1 MSTVVPTLRSAIRG
15 YVSGSSVLKVLLVED
30 EAHDAELAL
39 RMLRK
44 SGLECSGL
52 RVDTEDEFR
61 KALLEFQPDVIL
73 SDFSMPLFDGMSAL
87 SIAREQFPQVPF
99 IFVSGTIGEEYA
111 INALKN
117 GATDYVL
124 KGNLARLAPA
134 VTRALDDV
142 QRTREQRRTAEA
154 LHHSE
159 QRFLLAAST
168 GDVWDWVVATG
179 ESYIPYQWK
188 ERHGYAEAEIE
199 NLWSS
204 WFDLLHADDRGAV
217 EAALAQHLNTG
228 APYEVEFR
236 TRARDGSYRWSQ
248 AKGKALRD
256 AAGQATYLAGSIVD
270 ITERKV
276 AEIKVHHL
284 NRVYALLSGIG
295 SLIVRAQSRDEL
307 FSEACR
313 IAVEAGGF
321 LHAWVAP
328 VGESGAGL
336 GTPET
341 LSASASCLQPEEA
354 RAAREWVLA
363 MLVPSVMA
371 SGQAAFEDDLTSLS
385 DELQGLRAAAAL
397 PMVVEEQVVG
407 VLVLH
412 TGEADFFDAA
422 EQRLLGEMGND
433 LSFALDHIRKS
444 ERLSYLAFYDALTGL
459 ANREL
464 FMERLTQYVELAR
477 REQRKLAVLALNMD
491 RFKTVNESLGYAG
504 GDELLKQLA
513 GRLIG
518 QATDSNW
525 YARIDADHFAV
536 VVPEMR
542 SEEELARMI
551 ERNTEAYFGPAFHIA
566 GTELSMSARA
576 GISIFPNDGD
586 SADALYQNA
595 LSAAAKA
602 KTRGEN
608 YLFYSQDMS
617 RKIAGALALENRLR
631 RAVRNEEFVLFYQP
645 KVDGSTRQILGVEA
659 LIRWQDPN
667 NGLIPPVQFIPLLEE
682 TGLIVEVGAWA
693 MQQAVR
699 DHKRWR
705 DLGLSQ
711 VPRVAV
717 NVSAIQLR
725 RADFEGTVRSAIA
738 LDGSHACMDIEIT
751 ESLAMEDIESNIV
764 RLARVRDMGVNIA
777 VDDFGTGYSSL
788 RYLAQLP
795 VQTLKIDRS
804 FVSTML
810 TERSTMTLVS
820 TVISLAHSL
829 QLKVV
834 AEGVETEE
842 QARCLSRLGCDEMQG
857 YWFSPPVPFER
868 LVQTLSRLEV
878 DVQ

>member
-1 MSTVVPTLRSAIRG
+1 MRT
-15 YVSGSSVLKVLLVED
+15 
-30 EAHDAELAL
+30 
-39 RMLRK
+39 LRK

-52 RVDTEDEFR
+52 RVDTEEAFR
-61 KALLEFQPDVIL
+61 KALVEFQPDVIL

-87 SIAREQFPQVPF
+87 AIARKELPEAPF

-117 GATDYVL
+117 GAIDYVL
-124 KGNLARLAPA
+124 KGNLARLASA
-134 VTRALDDV
+134 VTRALEDV
-142 QRTREQRRTAEA
+142 KRLHEQRRTAAA

-179 ESYIPYQWK
+179 ESYIPRQWK
-188 ERHGYAEAEIE
+188 ERHGYRDEEIA
-199 NLWSS
+199 NRWGS
-204 WFDLLHADDRGAV
+204 WFELLHPDDRGTVQAAI
-217 EAALAQHLNTG
+217 EAHLQTD

-236 TRARDGSYRWSQ
+236 SRDRDGGYRWSQ
-248 AKGKALRD
+248 VKGKALRD
-256 AAGQATYLAGSIVD
+256 AQGQATYLAGSIVD

-295 SLIVRAQSRDEL
+295 SLIVRAQSLDEL

-313 IAVEAGGF
+313 VAVEAGGF
-321 LHAWVAP
+321 RHAWVALVEGP
-328 VGESGAGL
+328 GAGL
-336 GTPET
+336 RVPEA
-341 LSASASCLQPEEA
+341 LAERAPNLDPEEA
-354 RAAREWVLA
+354 RAARDWVLA
-363 MLVPSVMA
+363 MVVPGVVA
-371 SGQAAFEDDLTSLS
+371 GAQAAFKDDLTSLS
-385 DELQGLRAAAAL
+385 IELRGLRAAAAL
-397 PMVVEEQVVG
+397 PMVVEGQVVG

-412 TGEADFFDAA
+412 TVEADFFDAA
-422 EQRLLGEMGND
+422 EQRLLGEMSND

-444 ERLSYLAFYDALTGL
+444 EKLSYLAFYDALTGL

-464 FMERLTQYVELAR
+464 FMERLTQYVDSAR
-477 REQRKLAVLALNMD
+477 REQRKLAVLALNVD

-513 GRLIG
+513 KRLID

-536 VVPEMR
+536 VIPEVRM
-542 SEEELARMI
+542 EEELARTI
-551 ERNTEAYFGPAFHIA
+551 KRNTDAYFGQPFLIA
-566 GTELSMSARA
+566 GSELSMSARA

-586 SADALYQNA
+586 RADELYQHA
-595 LSAAAKA
+595 LSAAEKA
-602 KTRGEN
+602 KTRGET

-617 RKIAGALALENRLR
+617 RKIAGTLALENRLR
-631 RAVRNEEFVLFYQP
+631 RAVRNEEFVLYYQP
-645 KVDGSTRQILGVEA
+645 KVDGRTRRILGVEA
-659 LIRWQDPN
+659 LIRWQDPQK
-667 NGLIPPVQFIPLLEE
+667 GLIPPVQFIPLLEE
-682 TGLIVEVGAWA
+682 TGLIIEVGAWA

-705 DLGLSQ
+705 SMDLPQ

-725 RADFEGTVRSAIA
+725 RADFENTVRKAIG
-738 LDGSHACMDIEIT
+738 LGGGGACMDIEIT
-751 ESLAMEDIESNIV
+751 ESLVMEDIESNIV
-764 RLARVRDMGVNIA
+764 RLARVRDLGVSIA

-804 FVSTML
+804 FVHTML
-810 TERSTMTLVS
+810 SESNTMTLVS

-829 QLKVV
+829 HLKVV

-857 YWFSPPVPFER
+857 YWFSPPVPFDRMVEM
-868 LVQTLSRLEV
+868 LSRSEA
-878 DVQ
+878 DVR